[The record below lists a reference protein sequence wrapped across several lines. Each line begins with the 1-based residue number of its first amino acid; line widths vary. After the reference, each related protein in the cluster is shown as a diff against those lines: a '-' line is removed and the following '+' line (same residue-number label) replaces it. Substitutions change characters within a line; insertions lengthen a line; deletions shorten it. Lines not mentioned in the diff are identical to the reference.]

1 MRASVVL
8 GIVILSAG
16 SWHSAAEARGG
27 RGGGGYGGSSLVSV
41 GGYTRRDGTY
51 VAPHYR
57 TKADGILSNNL
68 TYRGGGSSYSYGS
81 RTDSYTYQGSVPV
94 ASADPLDVPT
104 ATVATLL
111 QPTATRVKMP
121 WCSDGTIVS
130 GFCVLN

>member
-1 MRASVVL
+1 MRGAVVL
-8 GIVILSAG
+8 GIAILSAA

-27 RGGGGYGGSSLVSV
+27 RGGGGGGTLVRVS
-41 GGYTRRDGTY
+41 GYVNSRGTY

-68 TYRGGGSSYSYGS
+68 SYRGGGS
-81 RTDSYTYQGSVPV
+81 SYTYQGSVPV
-94 ASADPLDVPT
+94 ASADPLDVPA
-104 ATVATLL
+104 ATVASLSR
-111 QPTATRVKMP
+111 PTPRKEKMP